1 LVEKYAL
8 FIENLQIIK
17 GIPKLG
23 GSAKLPISDSQFEF
37 SIGKLKEYVKR
48 LEIDCIAITNHT

>member
-17 GIPKLG
+17 EIPKLG
-23 GSAKLPISDSQFEF
+23 GSAKLPF
-37 SIGKLKEYVKR
+37 SHYLLILIINIKFLSSKVDNYQLNLTFIK
-48 LEIDCIAITNHT
+48 